1 MGVHPAKINSY
12 CSLLIE
18 LTISLSGEVIW
29 PVAVVSPAGG
39 SKVSDSASVRV
50 LPGLFPNI

>member
-12 CSLLIE
+12 CGLLIE
-18 LTISLSGEVIW
+18 LTISLSGELIW

-39 SKVSDSASVRV
+39 SKVNDSASVRV